1 MEKDIDL
8 AGFLLAFA
16 GFTPHPV
23 FLLCLYL

>member
-8 AGFLLAFA
+8 AGFLLAIA
-16 GFTPHPV
+16 GFAAHLV